1 MKKAIA
7 ALAIIA
13 ALIAAILMFSS
24 RFKVTEHIYVEWNGE
39 RVGIRGEG
47 SAGLKWTIDRG
58 FLTMTANETVGKSLK
73 IHLSG
78 ECANG
83 QFELTAAKRT
93 FVLLE
98 GLKLLN
104 PTDAALV
111 LKGTKP
117 TYLNLADDTE
127 NTLGDAGIEAAGDLT
142 IGGDGSL
149 TIVAQG
155 TGHKGINID
164 GNLKIKDDPT
174 ITITTSGQP
183 EHMQVLPQSVWLGKG
198 PGLPQTSQTS
208 QTSQT
213 PPLPPP
219 GFERYDFSGT
229 TKAIKAQGT
238 ILIDGGTITL
248 TTCTPGAEG
257 LESKRDII
265 INGGILNV
273 EAYDDAINALMTMT
287 VNGGIVNA
295 VSSHNDGIDIN
306 GGQLKP
312 WATSIPKNFD
322 SQRAK
327 ELEGQPTYYQT
338 GGSVTARTTAG
349 FPEEGLDTDNAP
361 ISHTG
366 GELNV
371 N

>member
-7 ALAIIA
+7 ALALVA
-13 ALIAAILMFSS
+13 ALIAAILLFSN
-24 RFKVTEHIYVEWNGE
+24 RYQTAEDIYVVWEGE
-39 RVGIRGEG
+39 RVGIKGEG
-47 SAGLKWTIDRG
+47 SGGLKWTINRG
-58 FLTMTANETVGKSLK
+58 FISMTANETVGKSLR

-78 ECANG
+78 ESANG
-83 QFELTAAKRT
+83 QFELTATKRT

-111 LKGTKP
+111 FKGDKP
-117 TYLNLADDTE
+117 TFLTLADDTE
-127 NTLGDAGIEAAGDLT
+127 NTLGDSGIEASGDLT

-149 TIVAQG
+149 TITAQG

-174 ITITTSGQP
+174 LTITTSGQP
-183 EHMQVLPQSVWLGKG
+183 ERMQLLPESVWLGKG
-198 PGLPQTSQTS
+198 PGLLPNMSEGDS
-208 QTSQT
+208 L
-213 PPLPPP
+213 PPPPP
-219 GFERYDFSGT
+219 GFVRYDFSGT
-229 TKAIKAQGT
+229 AKAIKAQGT
-238 ILIDGGTITL
+238 ILIEGGNITL
-248 TTCTPGAEG
+248 STCTPGAEG

-273 EAYDDAINALMTMT
+273 DAYDDAINALMTMT
-287 VNGGIVNA
+287 VNGGIINA
-295 VSSHNDGIDIN
+295 KSSHNDGIDIN

-322 SQRAK
+322 PQRAK
-327 ELEGQPTYYQT
+327 ELAGQSTYFQT
-338 GGSVTARTTAG
+338 GGSVTTRTTAG
-349 FPEEGLDTDNAP
+349 PPEEGLDTDNAP

-366 GELNV
+366 GELNILDK
-371 N
+371 

>member
-13 ALIAAILMFSS
+13 ALIAAILLFSS
-24 RFKVTEHIYVEWNGE
+24 RFKVTEHIYVEWHGE

-58 FLTMTANETVGKSLK
+58 FLSMTANETVGKSLK

-78 ECANG
+78 ESSNG

-98 GLKLLN
+98 GLKLQN
-104 PTDAALV
+104 PTDPALV
-111 LKGTKP
+111 FKGSKP
-117 TYLNLADDTE
+117 TILNLADDTE
-127 NTLGDAGIEAAGDLT
+127 NTLGDAGIEASGDLT

-149 TIVAQG
+149 TIIAQG

-174 ITITTSGQP
+174 LTITTSGQP
-183 EHMQVLPQSVWLGKG
+183 EHMQLIPQSVWLSEGA
-198 PGLPQTSQTS
+198 T
-208 QTSQT
+208 
-213 PPLPPP
+213 PPP
-219 GFERYDFSGT
+219 GFQRFDFSGT
-229 TKAIKAQGT
+229 AKAIKAQGT
-238 ILIDGGTITL
+238 ILIEGGTITL
-248 TTCTPGAEG
+248 STCTPGAEG

-322 SQRAK
+322 SHRAG
-327 ELEGQPTYYQT
+327 ELAGQSTYFQT

-349 FPEEGLDTDNAP
+349 PPEEGLDTDHAP

-366 GELNV
+366 GELIIDPV
-371 N
+371 PTKGW